1 MGKATVC
8 ARLTLKWMRLK
19 AEIPNPGGGK
29 SPKSRIARG
38 VFTAI
43 ASPVQTY
50 LYTRKKKISP
60 VLLICTMTYS
70 PHYVPCL

>member
-1 MGKATVC
+1 MGKFVLFMQMLRGLMGKATVC
-8 ARLTLKWMRLK
+8 ARLTLKWKRLK

-50 LYTRKKKISP
+50 LYTRKKKS
-60 VLLICTMTYS
+60 LQYS
-70 PHYVPCL
+70 